1 MTNII
6 NRVKS
11 VNWQHVVVMIMIA
24 MVAVSF
30 DACKT
35 SGKLTKK
42 EKKAQIAMY
51 KNQMREI
58 IDGTTKLTMEEQTDL
73 ISEAINKNFGDDEL
87 NQLIIQ
93 AQQKNKASY
102 ADYLKERE
110 QALAVA
116 RNRLYDLLVNK
127 ENLTADELEDELN
140 KIKEE
145 FLGDE
150 ENLSSEEINELITRL
165 EKKITDMRQYS
176 SVEMTLKSKLES
188 SFQSI
193 ADDPKAG
200 NLSMANSLIESA
212 LNYFTAPDIPVLIII
227 SREGSIV
234 DYDKPTTISNYL
246 NFLKDQKEN
255 RNAVDSYQLDT
266 AGKIKELDLI
276 KK

>member
-1 MTNII
+1 MTNLV

-30 DACKT
+30 DACKS
-35 SGKLTKK
+35 SGKLARK

-51 KNQMREI
+51 KNKMREI
-58 IDGTTKLTMEEQTDL
+58 INGTTTLTIEEQDRL
-73 ISEAINKNFGDDEL
+73 ISEAVNKNFGDDEL
-87 NQLIIQ
+87 NQLILE
-93 AQQKNKASY
+93 ASQKSKSAYAEYNK
-102 ADYLKERE
+102 LLE
-110 QALAVA
+110 QKVAAA
-116 RNRLYDLLVNK
+116 RNKLYDLIVNK
-127 ENLTADELEDELN
+127 ENLSADELEQELN
-140 KIKEE
+140 MIKEE
-145 FLGDE
+145 NL
-150 ENLSSEEINELITRL
+150 ENGEINELIGRL
-165 EKKITDMRQYS
+165 EKKISEMRQYS

-193 ADDPKAG
+193 ADASKSG

-234 DYDKPTTISNYL
+234 DYDKPTTINNYL
-246 NFLKDQKEN
+246 NFVKDQKEN